1 MENNQVKLSIF
12 GITDT
17 GMLRPY
23 NQDSYLIAEL
33 TFKNPMADY
42 STSHF
47 IADTRV
53 VIEQTLTPAGCL
65 LAVADGMGGA
75 AAGDIASQLGI
86 DTLLAELSDELAQN
100 NPAMTVQDRLKKSV
114 ENANLRLWQ
123 ESQINIE
130 YRGMGTTLTAA
141 YIQGATAHIAQ
152 VGDSRA
158 YLVRDGHIGQL
169 TRDQSAVQMLLDLGR
184 ITPEQAL
191 HFPNR
196 NIILQ
201 ALGVEPIIQVAMTRV
216 RLCRGDYLILCSDGL
231 TNKLDDEELL
241 DYLREEKQLDLA
253 CQRMVDEAN
262 RRGGEDNITLV
273 VARLEGAGLP
283 EPDPCVTM
291 WSSVEVLSSYQ
302 PQEHRRGV
310 HTSRMVRVDV
320 TEYRKRSE

>member
-1 MENNQVKLSIF
+1 MENNQVNLSIF

-17 GMLRPY
+17 GVLRPY

-33 TFKNPMADY
+33 TYKNPLADY

-47 IADTRV
+47 IADMRV
-53 VIEQTLTPAGCL
+53 VIEQALTPAGCL

-86 DTLLAELSDELAQN
+86 DTLLAELTDELAQN
-100 NPAMTVQDRLKKSV
+100 NPALTVQDMLKKSV

-123 ESQINIE
+123 ESQLNIE

-141 YIQGATAHIAQ
+141 YIQNATAYIAQ

-158 YLVRDGHIGQL
+158 YLVRSGHIGQL

-191 HFPNR
+191 NFPNR

-216 RLCRGDYLILCSDGL
+216 RLCRGDYLVLCSDGL
-231 TNKLDDEELL
+231 TNKLKDEEILE
-241 DYLREEKQLDLA
+241 YLKEERQLDRA
-253 CQRMVDEAN
+253 CQKMVDEAN

-273 VARLEGAGLP
+273 VVKLEGTGLP
-283 EPDPCVTM
+283 EPDPYMTM

-310 HTSRMVRVDV
+310 HTSRMVRVNVND
-320 TEYRKRSE
+320 YKKQSE